1 MAPAPA
7 PARPVRARKC
17 LRAAAGL
24 ALAVLL
30 GSGGPASAFPDRPV
44 RIIAGFQPG
53 GADVSARL
61 IAPKLQ
67 ALWGQPVLIDNKP
80 GAAGNLGAD
89 AVARAAPD
97 GHTLLLFVN
106 SYAINTTV
114 YKNLGWDLLRD
125 FTPVGRYGSSPMVV
139 VVHPALPVK
148 DLRGLISQAKAQ
160 PGTLNYGSAGVA
172 TAPHLAVEWFA
183 SRTGM
188 QVVHIPYKGSAP
200 SVMGLLGNEVQF
212 AFGAMSAFMPTIQDG
227 RVRALAVTTPQRH
240 PDLPNTP
247 TVIEEGVAGFDADI
261 WYGFS
266 VPAATPAAIVQK
278 LSSDLQTV
286 LADPALQAQLRARGV
301 EPAYLDSRQTTE
313 LTRRDVQRWR
323 EVAERIHLK
332 LD

>member
-7 PARPVRARKC
+7 PARPVRARRA
-17 LRAAAGL
+17 LQAAAGL
-24 ALAVLL
+24 ALAALL
-30 GSGGPASAFPDRPV
+30 GSGGSASAFPDRPV

-200 SVMGLLGNEVQF
+200 SVMDLLGNEVQF

>member
-1 MAPAPA
+1 MTTAHPTARPAPRRQA
-7 PARPVRARKC
+7 LK
-17 LRAAAGL
+17 AAAGL
-24 ALAVLL
+24 ALALL
-30 GSGGPASAFPDRPV
+30 LSSATAFPDRPV
-44 RIIAGFQPG
+44 RIVAGFQPG

-67 ALWGQPVLIDNKP
+67 ALWGQPVIVDNKP

-97 GHTLLLFVN
+97 GHTLLLYVN
-106 SYAINTTV
+106 SYAINTSV

-125 FTPVGRYGSSPMVV
+125 FTPVGRYGNSPMVV
-139 VVHPALPVK
+139 VVHPSLPVR
-148 DLRGLISQAKAQ
+148 DLRGLINLAKAQ
-160 PGTLNYGSAGVA
+160 PGALNYGSAGVA

-183 SRTGM
+183 SRTGV

-200 SVMGLLGNEVQF
+200 SVLGLLGNEVQF
-212 AFGAMSAFMPTIQDG
+212 AFGALSAFMPTIQDG
-227 RVRALAVTTPQRH
+227 RVRALAVTTLQRH

-266 VPAATPAAIVQK
+266 VPAATPAAILQK
-278 LSSDLQTV
+278 LSTDLQTV
-286 LADPALQAQLRARGV
+286 LADPALQAQLKARGV